1 MFRDV
6 GKTPPSAAMLSAS
19 NADEGEPMRLLGES
33 NGRPTTRDQL
43 LQVRPAELKFP
54 SCR

>member
-6 GKTPPSAAMLSAS
+6 GKTPHSAAMLSAS

-43 LQVRPAELKFP
+43 FRFAPP
-54 SCR
+54 N

>member
-6 GKTPPSAAMLSAS
+6 GKIPPPAAMLSAS

-43 LQVRPAELKFP
+43 LQVRPAELKFL